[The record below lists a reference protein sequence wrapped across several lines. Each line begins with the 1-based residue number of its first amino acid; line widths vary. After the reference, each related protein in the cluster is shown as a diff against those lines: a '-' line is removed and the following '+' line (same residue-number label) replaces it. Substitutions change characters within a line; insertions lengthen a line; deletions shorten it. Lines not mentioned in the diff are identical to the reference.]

1 MTLDFGHDQNLKAN
15 EWTARSQNFI
25 TDRICWINIKVLYK
39 FNARFKF
46 AKNQNKQKNQLQNM
60 TKVILLCLC
69 FGIAKSSWINLG
81 LSAGTR
87 LKTEQSAV
95 QGGLSTL
102 QKSVD
107 HFIDIDRSRFVF
119 NIFVRHYCTHSLWF
133 MNYELL

>member
-1 MTLDFGHDQNLKAN
+1 M
-15 EWTARSQNFI
+15 
-25 TDRICWINIKVLYK
+25 LYK

-60 TKVILLCLC
+60 EKVILLCLC
-69 FGIAKSSWINLG
+69 FGIAKSNWINLG

-119 NIFVRHYCTHSLWF
+119 NLFVRHY
-133 MNYELL
+133 